1 MSTLRFAS
9 PHMDRDSLLHDAA
22 DDMGE
27 YGVQNAENLRAGLLD
42 AKVYALAEQERA
54 KVVRESVCHLLH
66 TEEGFHRHAGCTG
79 DCEGGRDCTCS
90 HSLLWRKPEPELR
103 PARWLGVAV
112 VLVLACIGAG
122 ALTRYFGGLT

>member
-1 MSTLRFAS
+1 MMFAS
-9 PHMDRDSLLHDAA
+9 PHYCRDSLLHDAA

-27 YGVQNAENLRAGLLD
+27 WATQHAANLRAGLLD
-42 AKVYALAEQERA
+42 AKVYELAEQDRA
-54 KVVRESVCHLLH
+54 RTVRESVCHMLH

-90 HSLLWRKPEPELR
+90 HSLLWSRPDAIGKVEAR
-103 PARWLGVAV
+103 PAKWLGVAV

-122 ALTRYFGGLT
+122 ALATYFGG